1 MKKDLTGKRFGR
13 LIVLKLSNTQIP
25 KANRRWDCICDCGNE
40 VTTVGSN
47 LVTGHTK
54 SCGCLNIEAARNRKL
69 VHGKTNTKIHSVW
82 NEMKQRCNNPNAG
95 KFPQYGGRGISV
107 CKEWSDNFLSFFSW
121 ATENGYKEGLSIDR
135 INPDG
140 NYEPDNCRWTT
151 NKVQC
156 NNKTNNRIYEI
167 DGLSYTLQQ
176 LADISGINNGTI
188 RSRLKRGWD
197 IKKSIYLPVE
207 RGGYL

>member
-1 MKKDLTGKRFGR
+1 
-13 LIVLKLSNTQIP
+13 
-25 KANRRWDCICDCGNE
+25 
-40 VTTVGSN
+40 
-47 LVTGHTK
+47 
-54 SCGCLNIEAARNRKL
+54 
-69 VHGKTNTKIHSVW
+69 
-82 NEMKQRCNNPNAG
+82 MKQRCNNPNAG